1 MARST
6 ASLRSSSTCSPP
18 WHSVSLSANSMA
30 TEALQGAPH
39 ISGGL
44 LLLHSYVPLLSRTD
58 RGASRPTSTA
68 SATLPFVRSRLYA
81 KDVLAPELRRP
92 KPGQRPVAEVEA
104 EPGLVVEDLEGH
116 FCGAIVAYEKDAI
129 TLEDRH
135 GKRRAFPLP
144 GGFLLDGQRV
154 RLIRARPAQAAGP
167 RRTASGSIAAP
178 SSPAKV
184 AKASRIYVEG
194 KHDAELVE
202 KIWGDDL
209 RDVGVVVEY
218 LEGIDD
224 LPAIV
229 ADFSPAPGRR
239 LGVLVDHLVDGSK
252 ETRITAG
259 VRSPYVLIVGH
270 PFIDIWA
277 AVRPAAVGIAAWPQV
292 PPGQPWKEG
301 VLRAIGWPSDTAAGW
316 RRILRS
322 VRSYADL
329 APELLGRVEE
339 LIDFVT
345 EHGNE

>member
-1 MARST
+1 M
-6 ASLRSSSTCSPP
+6 
-18 WHSVSLSANSMA
+18 
-30 TEALQGAPH
+30 
-39 ISGGL
+39 
-44 LLLHSYVPLLSRTD
+44 
-58 RGASRPTSTA
+58 
-68 SATLPFVRSRLYA
+68 RSRKYA
-81 KDVLAPELRRP
+81 TDVLAPELRRP
-92 KPGQRPVAEVEA
+92 RPGQGPVPQVEA
-104 EPGLVVEDLEGH
+104 EPGLVLEDFEGR
-116 FCGAIVAYEKDAI
+116 FCGAVVAFEKDAV

-144 GGFLLDGQRV
+144 GTFLLEGKRV
-154 RLIRARPAQAAGP
+154 TLVRPAPKQEAAANK
-167 RRTASGSIAAP
+167 TASGSIAAP
-178 SSPAKV
+178 DQRAKV

-218 LEGIDD
+218 LEGVDD

-229 ADFSPAPGRR
+229 QTFEPGPGRR

-252 ETRITAG
+252 ESRIAAG
-259 VRSPYVLIVGH
+259 VARSPHVLVVGH

-277 AVRPAAVGIAAWPQV
+277 AVKPAKLGFERWPDV

-301 VLRAIGWPSDTAAGW
+301 VLARIGWPAGTPQEVALAW

-322 VRSYADL
+322 VTSYADL
-329 APELLGRVEE
+329 EPELLGRVEE

-345 EHGNE
+345 VPEDE